1 MESNK
6 HLTPFFKYAT
16 LFVLLPAFLFLIVYS
31 LKELFGGT
39 IDINDESF
47 SSLILFLI
55 ITGFPIFVVLL
66 PKKTDE
72 ISKKN

>member
-47 SSLILFLI
+47 SSLIL
-55 ITGFPIFVVLL
+55 
-66 PKKTDE
+66 
-72 ISKKN
+72 